1 VPTSFIQIIIK
12 QEDAMLNLRKKILV
26 AIDGSPH
33 SDKAAEEA
41 VRLAVSNQGQLKSRI
56 YALLVLPNAPTS
68 NYTDFVP
75 SVPMMETK
83 KWDELRER
91 LFFVIEKCTAEH
103 DIPLEMIVEYG
114 DPADKIIS
122 LAKREEMDVIVIGS
136 SGKGLVERRIRGSV
150 SHKVASN
157 AGCSVFVVR

>member
-1 VPTSFIQIIIK
+1 
-12 QEDAMLNLRKKILV
+12 MLNLRKKILV

-41 VRLAVSNQGQLKSRI
+41 VRLAAGNQSQLKSRI

-75 SVPMMETK
+75 SAPMTETK
-83 KWDELRER
+83 KWDALRER
-91 LFFVIEKCTAEH
+91 LFYVVEKCAAEH

-114 DPADKIIS
+114 DPAEKIIS

-136 SGKGLVERRIRGSV
+136 SGKGAIERRIKGSV

-157 AGCSVFVVR
+157 AGCSVFIVRG